1 MNKVLLN
8 VISINQSLLN
18 LVPPIVRKSKADS
31 GGGGGGGD
39 VPDVPVGPDIPEG
52 YETFVAFDGS
62 FLAADGDFYVKL

>member
-8 VISINQSLLN
+8 VISLNHSYLN
-18 LVPPIVRKSKADS
+18 LVTPIARKVRT
-31 GGGGGGGD
+31 GGGGGGDVPD

-52 YETFVAFDGS
+52 YEAFMAFDMP

>member
-1 MNKVLLN
+1 M
-8 VISINQSLLN
+8 LN

-39 VPDVPVGPDIPEG
+39 VPDVPDVPVEPDLPEG